1 MHFQRLILRLEIQVL
16 GSSTD
21 SDEGYTRRAKI
32 AKRERIWQRRCSKKG
47 QAHAGLS
54 CASRK
59 TNANCDHSSVSSLS
73 GALAL
78 WNVKGKHG
86 ETKHRIAMAALESL
100 NESTC
105 QFGSIIPSFLADCVT
120 PPTRARKSGAEGFLK
135 GPRGRVLTNARSLVH
150 FRHCSLRSTTLMST
164 KPAACKS
171 ATYLGV

>member
-21 SDEGYTRRAKI
+21 SVEGYTRRAKI

-86 ETKHRIAMAALESL
+86 ETKHRFAMAALESL
-100 NESTC
+100 NERTC
-105 QFGSIIPSFLADCVT
+105 QFGSILPSFLADCVT
-120 PPTRARKSGAEGFLK
+120 PQPGCVNLAEGFRK
-135 GPRGRVLTNARSLVH
+135 GPGVVYSRMPAPWSTFATAR
-150 FRHCSLRSTTLMST
+150 
-164 KPAACKS
+164 
-171 ATYLGV
+171 